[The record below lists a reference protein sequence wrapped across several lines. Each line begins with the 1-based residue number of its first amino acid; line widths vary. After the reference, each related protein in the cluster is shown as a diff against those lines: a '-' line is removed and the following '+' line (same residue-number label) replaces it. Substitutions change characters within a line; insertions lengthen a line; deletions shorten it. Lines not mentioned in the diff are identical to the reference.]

1 MVRLELWVIKALRY
15 VLKLVRVGSVVIS
28 KSNSFFE
35 TWKSNLRDDV
45 EITGHLSL
53 NMTHILA
60 NVLIIFFSVSRW
72 VDFCF
77 AFRELRVIME

>member
-1 MVRLELWVIKALRY
+1 MARLELWVIKALRY
-15 VLKLVRVGSVVIS
+15 GLKLFRVGSVVIS

-45 EITGHLSL
+45 EITCHLSL

-60 NVLIIFFSVSRW
+60 NVLIYIFLSFS
-72 VDFCF
+72 
-77 AFRELRVIME
+77 LG